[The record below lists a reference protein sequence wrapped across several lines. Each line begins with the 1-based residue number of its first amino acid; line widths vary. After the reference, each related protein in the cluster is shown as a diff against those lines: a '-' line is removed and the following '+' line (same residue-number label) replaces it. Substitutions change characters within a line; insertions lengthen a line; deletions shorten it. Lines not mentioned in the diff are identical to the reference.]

1 MKTHNLTKAIIFAAG
16 LEILLSL
23 IWFSNHP
30 DLSQF
35 FLYLGLG
42 LLLLV
47 FAYIY
52 EWMKRFQVEIQEQD
66 SRLDSFDLWVRQEFK
81 KLNKQEDKSNGI

>member
-1 MKTHNLTKAIIFAAG
+1 MKLHNLTKAIIFIAI
-16 LEILLSL
+16 LEIIFSV
-23 IWFSNHP
+23 IWFVKYP
-30 DLSQF
+30 DLSQA
-35 FLYLGLG
+35 FLYLAVG

-52 EWMKRFQVEIQEQD
+52 EWMKRFQVEIKEQD

-81 KLNKQEDKSNGI
+81 KLNKIGGI